1 MPVYSADFWAANAQA
16 SRKIAAAMRN
26 EDARNGMLT
35 AAARCEELANA
46 ARQSEGAEVISA
58 EKSSAL
64 PDQAAAA
71 TRG

>member
-1 MPVYSADFWAANAQA
+1 
-16 SRKIAAAMRN
+16 MRN